1 MAKPTIII
9 IGGGLAGLTS
19 SILLSRSGF
28 EVTLIERKKYPFHR
42 VCGEYVSN
50 EVLPLLKSL
59 AIFPEEIGASQ
70 ISQLKVSSVNGN
82 LLNANLDLGGF
93 GLSRYLLDKLLYEKS
108 KSYGTNFILETKVNE
123 VIFKD
128 EKFFV
133 SLTNHQPLE
142 ADLVIGSFGK
152 RSNLDQKLNRKF
164 FYQRSP
170 YLGVKYHIK
179 TDFPKNT
186 IQLDNFEGG
195 YCGINK
201 IEDDLFCLCYLTKN
215 DQLKKY
221 GSIPEMEKNVLYKNP
236 HLKHI
241 FENSEFV
248 WDKPETINEISF
260 ERKSILENHILM
272 SGDSAG
278 MIAPLCGNGMAMA
291 IRSAKVL
298 SDVIIKHASQ
308 NILGNIR
315 ANLEKEYAQ
324 IWKQNFA
331 SRLFIGRTLQRL
343 FGSSRLSN
351 IAVGTLDKL
360 PTLNAFLIGKTH
372 GMMMDHKGTS

>member
-1 MAKPTIII
+1 MAKPKIII

-19 SILLSRSGF
+19 SIILSKAGF
-28 EVTLIERKKYPFHR
+28 EVTLIERKKYPFQR

-59 AIFPEEIGASQ
+59 SIFPEESGASQ

-82 LLNANLDLGGF
+82 SLNANLDLGGF
-93 GLSRYLLDKLLYEKS
+93 GLSRYQMDFLLYEKS
-108 KSYGTNFILETKVNE
+108 KDYGTNFMLGTKVNE
-123 VIFKD
+123 VLFDD
-128 EKFFV
+128 EKFLV
-133 SLTNHQPLE
+133 SLVNNQPLR

-152 RSNLDQKLNRKF
+152 RSNLDQKLNRNF

-179 TDFPKNT
+179 TNFPKNI

-221 GSIPEMEKNVLYKNP
+221 GSIPEMEKNVLYKNL
-236 HLKHI
+236 HLKQI

-260 ERKSILENHILM
+260 ERKTVLENHILM

-291 IRSAKVL
+291 IRSAKIL

-308 NILGNIR
+308 NILGSIR

-324 IWKQNFA
+324 LWKQNFA
-331 SRLFIGRTLQRL
+331 NRLFIGRTLQRL
-343 FGSSRLSN
+343 FGSNRLSN
-351 IAVGTLDKL
+351 IAVGTLDRL
-360 PTLNAFLIGKTH
+360 PTLNTFLIGKTH
-372 GMMMDHKGTS
+372 GMKMDNIETS

>member
-19 SILLSRSGF
+19 SILLSKSGF

-133 SLTNHQPLE
+133 SISNHQPLQ
-142 ADLVIGSFGK
+142 ADLVIGGFGK

-201 IEDDLFCLCYLTKN
+201 IEDDLFCLCYLIQN
-215 DQLKKY
+215 HQLKKY
-221 GSIPEMEKNVLYKNP
+221 GGIPEMEKNVLQKNP
-236 HLKHI
+236 YLKNI

-260 ERKSILENHILM
+260 EQKSLVENHILM

-278 MIAPLCGNGMAMA
+278 MITPLCGNGMAMA
-291 IRSAKVL
+291 IRSAKIL

-324 IWKQNFA
+324 LWKQSFA
-331 SRLFIGRTLQRL
+331 NRLFIGRTLQRL
-343 FGSSRLSN
+343 FGSNRLSN